1 MYDPIPD
8 RYLSVDALHGTSS
21 WCACHSCAFF
31 SSLSVLPWCEITK
44 LHVHVVGVTN
54 GCALRMTSSLT
65 ARVDTAMEPEGQR
78 HSSYNQHAV
87 SASEGSSDED
97 GEEMENDLEDAVTN
111 STFNDRQV
119 Q

>member
-1 MYDPIPD
+1 MVRNHKIA
-8 RYLSVDALHGTSS
+8 R
-21 WCACHSCAFF
+21 ACGGRDKRVRIAHDQFA
-31 SSLSVLPWCEITK
+31 K
-44 LHVHVVGVTN
+44 
-54 GCALRMTSSLT
+54 
-65 ARVDTAMEPEGQR
+65 RVDTAMEQEGQR

-97 GEEMENDLEDAVTN
+97 GEEMENDLEEAVTN